1 MKLSENSSDI
11 KPRKKGNPDRSAE
24 RKRGRPRADT
34 NASIDEARLL
44 SVAFSMFAAQG
55 YEAST
60 MRAMARELDVSHDLL
75 NVRFGRKS
83 DLWKAAVDW
92 RLAEAARDVERAFT
106 ESEEPEERLRD
117 LVHRFCHWA
126 IINSDIVAIS
136 YQEGQQDSWR
146 LDYLIQQ
153 FILPFQIRLQQL
165 MAEVALQRQL
175 TPIGSGALLA
185 LLVHGVGSYFALKP
199 LQEKLLPDQFA
210 VEGLSTDREADV
222 MAEFLLMG
230 LFAGKPE

>member
-1 MKLSENSSDI
+1 MKLSENSLVTEPAKKRNSD
-11 KPRKKGNPDRSAE
+11 RNGE

-44 SVAFSMFAAQG
+44 SVAFSMFAAHG

-60 MRAMARELDVSHDLL
+60 MRAMARELDVSHNLL

-83 DLWKAAVDW
+83 NLWKAAVDW
-92 RLAEAARDVERAFT
+92 RLAEAAREVERAFT
-106 ESEEPEERLRD
+106 ESEEPEARLRD

-136 YQEGQQDSWR
+136 YQEGQRDSWR
-146 LDYLIQQ
+146 LDYLIEQ
-153 FILPFQIRLQQL
+153 FILPFQLRLQRL
-165 MAEVALQRQL
+165 IAEVALERQL

-185 LLVHGVGSYFALKP
+185 LLVHGVGSYFALRP
-199 LQEKLLPDQFA
+199 LQEKLLPDQTE
-210 VEGLSTDREADV
+210 VEGLSNDREADV
-222 MAEFLLMG
+222 MAEFLLKG
-230 LFAGKPE
+230 LFAG

>member
-1 MKLSENSSDI
+1 MNLSETSPEL
-11 KPRKKGNPDRSAE
+11 KRAEKGKLGRNNE

-44 SVAFSMFAAQG
+44 DVAFSMFSAHG

-60 MRAMARELDVSHDLL
+60 MRAMARELDVSHNLL

-92 RLAEAARDVERAFT
+92 RLAEAARGVEPAFT
-106 ESEEPEERLRD
+106 EREEPEGRLRD
-117 LVHRFCHWA
+117 LVYRFCHWA

-146 LDYLIQQ
+146 LDYLAKH

-165 MAEVALQRQL
+165 LADVALERQL
-175 TPIGSGALLA
+175 TPIGSGGLLA
-185 LLVHGVGSYFALKP
+185 LLVHGVGSYFALRP
-199 LQEKLLPDQFA
+199 LQEKLLPDQST
-210 VEGLSTDREADV
+210 VEASSIDQEADA

-230 LFAGKPE
+230 LFAGK

>member
-1 MKLSENSSDI
+1 MKLSETSPDTRPAKRGKLGRNS
-11 KPRKKGNPDRSAE
+11 E

-44 SVAFSMFAAQG
+44 SVAFSMFAAHG

-60 MRAMARELDVSHDLL
+60 MRAMARELDVSHNLL
-75 NVRFGRKS
+75 NIRFGRKS

-92 RLAEAARDVERAFT
+92 RLAEAAREVERAFT
-106 ESEEPEERLRD
+106 ESEEPETRLRD

-146 LDYLIQQ
+146 LDYLIKQ

-165 MAEVALQRQL
+165 IADVALKRQL

-185 LLVHGVGSYFALKP
+185 LLVHGVGSYFALRP
-199 LQEKLLPDQFA
+199 LQEKLLPDQST
-210 VEGLSTDREADV
+210 VEGTSIDQEADV
-222 MAEFLLMG
+222 MAEFLLKG
-230 LFAGKPE
+230 LFAG